1 MFERELR
8 LYKTVHKIPKRKLP
22 RKTNLV
28 YGNQKK
34 KMLRRMMIPANKR
47 KQVVCILRVLG
58 AKLTAWKQ
66 QYAPE

>member
-34 KMLRRMMIPANKR
+34 NVKEDDDSS
-47 KQVVCILRVLG
+47 KQKKTSGVYSEGLGSKTHSLEAAVC
-58 AKLTAWKQ
+58 T
-66 QYAPE
+66 